1 MIASAVCGVAL
12 VGMGQCASNVP
23 ARVATDAWLESDVIA
38 ADGGDAGC
46 PHASATASCKDGWCL
61 VPSGCFALGSP
72 PSEWGRGKNTEDVI
86 QVTLTHSFIIQQFEL
101 TQGQWSALGKQNRSG
116 KFDGGEVFGDC
127 IAPDCPASMMSIY
140 DAFEFA
146 NTLSSKEGLPL
157 CYALTGCEVKDAG
170 FLGCQSVTPTG
181 LSPYECGGYRLPTD
195 AEWEYAIRG
204 GTTTAFYSGGI
215 TSYSQQSL
223 CMNDDNLLKI
233 AWYCANSGS
242 FTHPVGQKQPN
253 ALGIFDMAGNAYE
266 LVSDP
271 FNGRYDRSRVD
282 PWAPFLSTANTEVRG
297 GAAHLWA
304 SLARSAD
311 RNYGPGPA
319 YLGAFALG
327 FRLAR
332 TIVGNWSAP
341 TSLPVP
347 GPARDSGAD

>member
-1 MIASAVCGVAL
+1 
-12 VGMGQCASNVP
+12 
-23 ARVATDAWLESDVIA
+23 
-38 ADGGDAGC
+38 
-46 PHASATASCKDGWCL
+46 
-61 VPSGCFALGSP
+61 VPSGCFSLGSP
-72 PSEWGRGKNTEDVI
+72 PSEWGRGQNTEDVI

-195 AEWEYAIRG
+195 AEWEYAIRA

-215 TSYSQQSL
+215 TPYSQQSL

-253 ALGIFDMAGNAYE
+253 ATLTGSFVRMPTPFPGIAVGSHPRLVFEPSFGRLYVMVEGNPAHNIENDVLESLYI
-266 LVSDP
+266 
-271 FNGRYDRSRVD
+271 NY
-282 PWAPFLSTANTEVRG
+282 WG
-297 GAAHLWA
+297 GP
-304 SLARSAD
+304 AD
-311 RNYGPGPA
+311 RPGWSTPVALTPNALTNPIIKLPPDNRQLRTA
-319 YLGAFALG
+319 YQFSQRHRRASTEMTAFES
-327 FRLAR
+327 R
-332 TIVGNWSAP
+332 TP
-341 TSLPVP
+341 LEQ
-347 GPARDSGAD
+347 